1 MRKQLLYP
9 LFLLGIISFIGCKKD
24 TPVSDSL
31 TGAWELWTD
40 INGMTGK
47 PTYHKPGNDTLVTFT
62 ETKYQF
68 SAQGKIVRSGSYKV
82 KQDTFSLD
90 HTVKNT
96 IVYDNQTND
105 IKIFFAIKDNQ
116 LSFFIDAYDASSTI
130 YRRLK

>member
-1 MRKQLLYP
+1 MRKQIRYSWLL
-9 LFLLGIISFIGCKKD
+9 LIIIFFISCKKD
-24 TPVSDSL
+24 LPVSDSL
-31 TGAWELWTD
+31 KGTWELWTD
-40 INGMTGK
+40 INGWTGK

-68 SAQGKIVRSGSYKV
+68 SAQGKIINSGTYKV

-96 IVYDNQTND
+96 IVYDNQAND
-105 IKIFFAIKDNQ
+105 LKVFFAIKDNQ
-116 LSFFIDAYDASSTI
+116 LSFFIDAYDAPTTI